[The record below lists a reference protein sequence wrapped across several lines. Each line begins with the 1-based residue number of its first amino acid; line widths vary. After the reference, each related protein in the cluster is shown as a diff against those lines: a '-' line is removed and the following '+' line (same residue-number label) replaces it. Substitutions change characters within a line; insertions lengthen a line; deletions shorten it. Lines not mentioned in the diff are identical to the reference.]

1 MSTLPE
7 IIHRSLNPA
16 AADDELLD
24 PLVAS
29 RPLRPLDWR
38 WRFAGTLL
46 RYGRTPHAES
56 DDPWVHRAFGL
67 RRHLADP
74 TADHPRPSTPLLA
87 AHDLLRSPHPFG
99 RWVVEARLAAGQGV
113 AAVASACGL
122 SAATVTAYDRV
133 FFDVCGRRK
142 NRSVV
147 HNTVIVP
154 LLIRQGGVDDAERA
168 LKVIGYRRGPG
179 AIDLLVQYFTTS
191 PPDVPPDVVGVGLD
205 VLQDWEW
212 RLTVRLAVAT
222 EAVPADRLKTLG
234 PLTGLLSRVRKRLAA
249 LRAADT
255 GDPTSDRAAPGADGA
270 VTGAGA
276 AQ

>member
-1 MSTLPE
+1 MPTLPE
-7 IIHRSLNPA
+7 IICRSVNPA
-16 AADDELLD
+16 VADDELLD

-38 WRFAGTLL
+38 WRIAGTLL
-46 RYGRTPHAES
+46 RYGRTPHPEA

-74 TADHPRPSTPLLA
+74 TDHPRPSTPLRA
-87 AHDLLRSPHPFG
+87 AHDLFRSPHPFG
-99 RWVVEARLAAGQGV
+99 RWVVEARLVAGQGV
-113 AAVASACGL
+113 AAAAAACGL

-142 NRSVV
+142 SRSVV

-154 LLIRQGGVDDAERA
+154 LLIRPGGVDDAERA

-179 AIDLLVQYFTTS
+179 VIDLLVRYFTTS
-191 PPDVPPDVVGVGLD
+191 PPDVPPDAEGVGLD
-205 VLQDWEW
+205 VLEDWEW

-234 PLTGLLSRVRKRLAA
+234 PLTGLLSRVRKRITA
-249 LRAADT
+249 LRGVGT
-255 GDPTSDRAAPGADGA
+255 VDPTTNRPAPGADGA